1 MIIDR
6 FYSGYLPVSHIY
18 RGTEL
23 IWWAA
28 EDHELGRVGQQI
40 HTVINA
46 VMDQAELEALA
57 MECGASVRM
66 SVTMH
71 QGGMMMVA
79 GAGVL
84 LIVDAAVH
92 QSPSAAVAPGANA
105 RVEADVTARAGDAR
119 AAAGA
124 IPAAA
129 ETDATMYA
137 LPVCLQRG
145 ALKARAD
152 ADATLRASPSRS
164 QGMDTHVNTTL
175 KSEMRTSPVAPVA
188 GQMDSRT
195 RHDLDMVASQVR
207 RTAAESAALV
217 RCTAA
222 FHNSGIEMI
231 TVGDAAM
238 EITTAAELRAAET
251 LAVALQSMAATA
263 IQATLVQSP
272 TVNAASGSRVA
283 LESETTVRQG
293 LPRPQTAN
301 SGASVAFSAT
311 ARPAQPRSAAGQM
324 TPMVAA
330 ETEMVAAEN
339 VDAAARQT
347 ATVAM
352 NATMAD
358 DTAKAPAT
366 GTEALTST
374 AVTLST
380 WARPIQRGKNL
391 LIRQANNVRQE
402 GSTLYI
408 K

>member
-6 FYSGYLPVSHIY
+6 FYSGYLPITHIY

-23 IWWAA
+23 IWWAE
-28 EDHELGRVGQQI
+28 EDHELGRLGQQI

-57 MECGASVRM
+57 MECGASVRTFA
-66 SVTMH
+66 SMH

-84 LIVDAAVH
+84 LIVDATVH
-92 QSPSAAVAPGANA
+92 QSPSAAVAPGTNA
-105 RVEADVTARAGDAR
+105 LVEADVTARAGDAR

-145 ALKARAD
+145 ALKAQAD

-195 RHDLDMVASQVR
+195 RHDPDMVASQVR

-222 FHNSGIEMI
+222 FHSAGIEMI
-231 TVGDAAM
+231 TIGDAAM
-238 EITTAAELRAAET
+238 EITTTAELRAAES
-251 LAVALQSMAATA
+251 LAVALQSMAAAA

-272 TVNAASGSRVA
+272 TVNAQSGSRVV
-283 LESETTVRQG
+283 LESEATARQG

-339 VDAAARQT
+339 VAAAARQT
-347 ATVAM
+347 VTVAM

-374 AVTLST
+374 AVALST

>member
-1 MIIDR
+1 MIIGGIYHGSIR
-6 FYSGYLPVSHIY
+6 VERGY
-18 RGTEL
+18 RGADL

-28 EDHELGRVGQQI
+28 EEREYEGFGQQI

-66 SVTMH
+66 SASMR

-84 LIVDAAVH
+84 LIVDATVH
-92 QSPSAAVAPGANA
+92 QSPSAPVAPGTNA
-105 RVEADVTARAGDAR
+105 LVEADVTARAGDAR

-145 ALKARAD
+145 ALKAQAD

-238 EITTAAELRAAET
+238 EITTTAELRAAES
-251 LAVALQSMAATA
+251 LAVALQSMAAAT

-272 TVNAASGSRVA
+272 TVNAKSGSRVA
-283 LESETTVRQG
+283 LKSETTVRQG

-324 TPMVAA
+324 APMVAA
-330 ETEMVAAEN
+330 ETEMVAAESIA
-339 VDAAARQT
+339 AAARQT
-347 ATVAM
+347 VTAAM
-352 NATMAD
+352 DATMAD
-358 DTAKAPAT
+358 DAAKAPAT

-374 AVTLST
+374 AVALST